1 MFNPLCFLI
10 LNVPYLSQETESVRG
25 QIRDSQWNWN
35 SHIDYSDEEFAG
47 DSGKKILIN
56 EVTDFKRDKRQIQRD
71 ISGDKDG
78 GVTTEEPLL
87 VEDPKGWGL
96 AHVLGK

>member
-1 MFNPLCFLI
+1 MI
-10 LNVPYLSQETESVRG
+10 LNVPSLSQETESVRG

-71 ISGDKDG
+71 ITHISGDKDG

>member
-1 MFNPLCFLI
+1 M
-10 LNVPYLSQETESVRG
+10 RD

-71 ISGDKDG
+71 IRDIRDISGDKEG